1 MNFTGILIGLS
12 TFLIIGLFHPLV
24 IKGEYYFGTRCWLA
38 FFLLGLLFAVL
49 SLYTENICLSIIFG
63 VVSFSS
69 FWAILEVFE
78 QRKRVEKGWF
88 PKNPRRTED
97 YK

>member
-63 VVSFSS
+63 VVS
-69 FWAILEVFE
+69 
-78 QRKRVEKGWF
+78 
-88 PKNPRRTED
+88 
-97 YK
+97 